1 MDVLEMDDELPLGR
15 FLPCDLLTDPQQE
28 LAATGVHAEYR
39 VEVDDEDGIVVTGA
53 FAPPAELTTD
63 LLDFLDSAPR
73 ACETSD
79 REVLLDTDAASAA
92 AAEAGLAAD
101 DVRLLRKGPEET
113 PGWRAYAVVGREVV
127 VVGAS
132 GTAVVGALDTA
143 TTVADA
149 VQRLQDDDGSSPP
162 A

>member
-1 MDVLEMDDELPLGR
+1 MDDELPLGR

-28 LAATGVHAEYR
+28 VAATGVHAEYR
-39 VEVDDEDGIVVTGA
+39 VQVDDEDGVVVTGA

-63 LLDFLDSAPR
+63 LLDFLDGASG
-73 ACETSD
+73 ACGTSD
-79 REVLLDTDAASAA
+79 REVVLDTEAAAA
-92 AAEAGLAAD
+92 VAAEAGVDAD

-127 VVGAS
+127 VVGAG

-149 VQRLQDDDGSSPP
+149 VQRLRDDGLSPP